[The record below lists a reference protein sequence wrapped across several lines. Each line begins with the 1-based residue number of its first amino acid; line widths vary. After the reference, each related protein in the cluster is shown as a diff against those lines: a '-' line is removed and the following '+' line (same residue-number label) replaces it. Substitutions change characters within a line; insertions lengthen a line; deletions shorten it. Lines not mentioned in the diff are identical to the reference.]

1 MFLNFCF
8 FLLLAVISS
17 DFSRDG
23 EDWLTFEDGNEIPL
37 RHDYAK
43 GIVGVQSVPDLTS
56 TTPSNGAY
64 FSAPGKHLPIVET
77 YAKKS
82 ELAHNYTFIENFTDV
97 G

>member
-1 MFLNFCF
+1 MFFNSSF
-8 FLLLAVISS
+8 FLLSAVISS

-43 GIVGVQSVPDLTS
+43 GIVGVQSVPDHTS

-64 FSAPGKHLPIVET
+64 FSAPGKHLTIISFYRGGT
-77 YAKKS
+77 I
-82 ELAHNYTFIENFTDV
+82 L
-97 G
+97 